1 MNYPTYPQ
9 QQQYVQPIQN
19 QVYGN
24 YKMMPYVQNN
34 TCPQVRPVSSIE
46 EVRAC
51 PIEFDGSIFYFPDIA
66 NKKIYTKQ
74 IDLNGNVKLE
84 EYDWVPIEKTAAV
97 GDFVTKQEFEET
109 MAKVK
114 EAISQATQPQVTK
127 QPQSKEGFNF

>member
-1 MNYPTYPQ
+1 MFQPNAYYYPNQPQ
-9 QQQYVQPIQN
+9 QSYAPRQVPYEMPQQN
-19 QVYGN
+19 LLKG
-24 YKMMPYVQNN
+24 
-34 TCPQVRPVSSIE
+34 RFVSSVD
-46 EVRAC
+46 EVRAAQVD
-51 PIEFDGSIFYFPDIA
+51 FDGSIFIFPDMA

-97 GDFVTKQEFEET
+97 GDFITKQEFEET

>member
-1 MNYPTYPQ
+1 MFQPNAYYYSNQPQ
-9 QQQYVQPIQN
+9 QTYAPRQVPYEMPQQN
-19 QVYGN
+19 LLKG
-24 YKMMPYVQNN
+24 
-34 TCPQVRPVSSIE
+34 RFVSSVD
-46 EVRAC
+46 EVRAAQVD
-51 PIEFDGSIFYFPDIA
+51 FDGSIFIFPDIA

-114 EAISQATQPQVTK
+114 EAISQAAQPQVTK
-127 QPQSKEGFNF
+127 QLQSKEGFNF

>member
-1 MNYPTYPQ
+1 MFQPNAYYYPNQPQ
-9 QQQYVQPIQN
+9 QSYAPRQVPYEMPQQN
-19 QVYGN
+19 LLKG
-24 YKMMPYVQNN
+24 
-34 TCPQVRPVSSIE
+34 RFVSSID
-46 EVRAC
+46 EVRAAQVD
-51 PIEFDGSIFYFPDIA
+51 FDGSIFIFPDMA

>member
-1 MNYPTYPQ
+1 MFQPNAYYYPNQPQ
-9 QQQYVQPIQN
+9 QSYAPRQVPYEMPQQN
-19 QVYGN
+19 LLKG
-24 YKMMPYVQNN
+24 
-34 TCPQVRPVSSIE
+34 RFVSSVD
-46 EVRAC
+46 EVRAAQVD
-51 PIEFDGSIFYFPDIA
+51 FDGSVFIFPDMA

-114 EAISQATQPQVTK
+114 EAISQATQPQVTP

>member
-1 MNYPTYPQ
+1 MFQPNAYYYPNQPQ
-9 QQQYVQPIQN
+9 QSYAPRQVPYEIPQQN
-19 QVYGN
+19 LLKG
-24 YKMMPYVQNN
+24 
-34 TCPQVRPVSSIE
+34 RFVSSID
-46 EVRAC
+46 EVRAAQVD
-51 PIEFDGSIFYFPDIA
+51 FDGSIFIFPDMA

-114 EAISQATQPQVTK
+114 EAISQAVQPQVTP

>member
-1 MNYPTYPQ
+1 MFQPNAYYYPNQPQ
-9 QQQYVQPIQN
+9 QSYAPRQVPYEVPQQN
-19 QVYGN
+19 LLKG
-24 YKMMPYVQNN
+24 
-34 TCPQVRPVSSIE
+34 RFVSSVD
-46 EVRAC
+46 EVRAAQVD
-51 PIEFDGSIFYFPDIA
+51 FDGSIFVFPDIA

-114 EAISQATQPQVTK
+114 EAISQATQPQ
-127 QPQSKEGFNF
+127 PQSKEGFNF

>member
-1 MNYPTYPQ
+1 MFQPNAYYYPNQPQ
-9 QQQYVQPIQN
+9 QTYAPRQVPYEMPQQN
-19 QVYGN
+19 FLKG
-24 YKMMPYVQNN
+24 
-34 TCPQVRPVSSIE
+34 RFVSSVD
-46 EVRAC
+46 EVRAAQVD
-51 PIEFDGSIFYFPDIA
+51 FDGSIFIFPDMA

-114 EAISQATQPQVTK
+114 EAISQATQPQVTP

>member
-1 MNYPTYPQ
+1 MFQPNAYYYPNQPQ
-9 QQQYVQPIQN
+9 QSYAPRQVPYEMPQQN
-19 QVYGN
+19 LLKG
-24 YKMMPYVQNN
+24 
-34 TCPQVRPVSSIE
+34 RFVSSVD
-46 EVRAC
+46 EVRAAQVD
-51 PIEFDGSIFYFPDIA
+51 FDGSVFIFPDMA

-114 EAISQATQPQVTK
+114 EGITKATQP
-127 QPQSKEGFNF
+127 QPQSKEGVNF

>member
-1 MNYPTYPQ
+1 MFQPNAYYYPNQPQ
-9 QQQYVQPIQN
+9 QSYAPRQVPYEMPQQN
-19 QVYGN
+19 LLKG
-24 YKMMPYVQNN
+24 
-34 TCPQVRPVSSIE
+34 RFVSSVD
-46 EVRAC
+46 EVRAAQVD
-51 PIEFDGSIFYFPDIA
+51 FDGSIFVFPDIA

>member
-1 MNYPTYPQ
+1 M
-9 QQQYVQPIQN
+9 
-19 QVYGN
+19 GL
-24 YKMMPYVQNN
+24 KG
-34 TCPQVRPVSSIE
+34 RPVSSLE
-46 EVRAC
+46 EARAT
-51 PIEFDGSIFYFPDIA
+51 IIDFDGSIFIFPDMA

-114 EAISQATQPQVTK
+114 EAISQAAQPQVTK

>member
-1 MNYPTYPQ
+1 MFQPNAYYYPNQ
-9 QQQYVQPIQN
+9 QQQSYAPRQVPYEMPQQN
-19 QVYGN
+19 LLKG
-24 YKMMPYVQNN
+24 
-34 TCPQVRPVSSIE
+34 RFVSSVD
-46 EVRAC
+46 EVRAAQVD
-51 PIEFDGSIFYFPDIA
+51 FDGSIFIFPDMA

>member
-1 MNYPTYPQ
+1 MFQPNAYYYPNQPQ
-9 QQQYVQPIQN
+9 QTYAPRQVPYEMPQQN
-19 QVYGN
+19 LLKG
-24 YKMMPYVQNN
+24 
-34 TCPQVRPVSSIE
+34 RFVSSVD
-46 EVRAC
+46 EVRAAQVD
-51 PIEFDGSIFYFPDIA
+51 FDGSVFVFPDIA

-114 EAISQATQPQVTK
+114 EAISQAVQPQVTA
-127 QPQSKEGFNF
+127 QPQPSKEGFNF

>member
-1 MNYPTYPQ
+1 MFQPNAYYYPNQPQ
-9 QQQYVQPIQN
+9 QSYAPRQVPYEMPQQN
-19 QVYGN
+19 LLKG
-24 YKMMPYVQNN
+24 
-34 TCPQVRPVSSIE
+34 RFVSSVD
-46 EVRAC
+46 EVRAAQVD
-51 PIEFDGSIFYFPDIA
+51 FDGSIFIFPDMA

-114 EAISQATQPQVTK
+114 EAISQATQPQVIK

>member
-1 MNYPTYPQ
+1 MFQPNAYYYPNQPQ
-9 QQQYVQPIQN
+9 QSYAPRQVPYEMPQQN
-19 QVYGN
+19 LLKG
-24 YKMMPYVQNN
+24 
-34 TCPQVRPVSSIE
+34 RFVSSVD
-46 EVRAC
+46 EVRAAQVD
-51 PIEFDGSIFYFPDIA
+51 FDGSIFVFPDMA

-114 EAISQATQPQVTK
+114 EAISQATQPQVTQ

>member
-1 MNYPTYPQ
+1 MFQPNAYYYPNQPQ
-9 QQQYVQPIQN
+9 QPYAPRQVPYEMPQQN
-19 QVYGN
+19 LLKG
-24 YKMMPYVQNN
+24 
-34 TCPQVRPVSSIE
+34 RFVSSVD
-46 EVRAC
+46 EVRAAQVD
-51 PIEFDGSIFYFPDIA
+51 FDGSIFIFPDMA

-114 EAISQATQPQVTK
+114 EAISQAIQPQVTP

>member
-1 MNYPTYPQ
+1 MFQPNAYYYPNQPQ
-9 QQQYVQPIQN
+9 QSYAPRQVPYEMPQQN
-19 QVYGN
+19 LLKG
-24 YKMMPYVQNN
+24 
-34 TCPQVRPVSSIE
+34 RFVSSID
-46 EVRAC
+46 EVRAAQVD
-51 PIEFDGSIFYFPDIA
+51 FDGSIFIFPDMA
-66 NKKIYTKQ
+66 NKKIDTKQ

>member
-1 MNYPTYPQ
+1 MFQPNAYYYPNQPQ
-9 QQQYVQPIQN
+9 QTYAPRQIPYEMPQQN
-19 QVYGN
+19 LLKG
-24 YKMMPYVQNN
+24 
-34 TCPQVRPVSSIE
+34 RFVSSID
-46 EVRAC
+46 EVRAAQVD
-51 PIEFDGSIFYFPDIA
+51 FDGSIFIFPDMA

-114 EAISQATQPQVTK
+114 EAISQATQPQVTP

>member
-1 MNYPTYPQ
+1 MFQPNAYYYPNQPQ
-9 QQQYVQPIQN
+9 QTYAPRQVPYEMPQQN
-19 QVYGN
+19 LLKG
-24 YKMMPYVQNN
+24 
-34 TCPQVRPVSSIE
+34 RFVSSVD
-46 EVRAC
+46 EVRAAQVD
-51 PIEFDGSIFYFPDIA
+51 FDGSIFIFPDMA

-114 EAISQATQPQVTK
+114 EAISQAAQPQL
-127 QPQSKEGFNF
+127 QSKEGFNF

>member
-1 MNYPTYPQ
+1 MFQPNAYYYPNQPQ
-9 QQQYVQPIQN
+9 QSYAPRQVPYEMPQQN
-19 QVYGN
+19 LLKG
-24 YKMMPYVQNN
+24 
-34 TCPQVRPVSSIE
+34 RFVSSVD
-46 EVRAC
+46 EVRAAQVD
-51 PIEFDGSIFYFPDIA
+51 FDGSIFVFPDMA

-114 EAISQATQPQVTK
+114 EAISQAVQPQVTA
-127 QPQSKEGFNF
+127 QPQPSKEGFNF

>member
-1 MNYPTYPQ
+1 MFQPNAYYYPNQPQ
-9 QQQYVQPIQN
+9 QTYAPRQVPYEMPQQN
-19 QVYGN
+19 LLKG
-24 YKMMPYVQNN
+24 
-34 TCPQVRPVSSIE
+34 RFVSSID
-46 EVRAC
+46 EVRAAQVD
-51 PIEFDGSIFYFPDIA
+51 FDGSIFIFPDMA

-114 EAISQATQPQVTK
+114 EAISQAAQPQS
-127 QPQSKEGFNF
+127 QSKEGFNF

>member
-1 MNYPTYPQ
+1 MFQPNAYYYPNQPQ
-9 QQQYVQPIQN
+9 QSYAPRQVPYEMPQQNLQK
-19 QVYGN
+19 G
-24 YKMMPYVQNN
+24 
-34 TCPQVRPVSSIE
+34 RLVSSVD
-46 EVRAC
+46 EVRAAQVD
-51 PIEFDGSIFYFPDIA
+51 FDGSIFIFPDMA

-84 EYDWVPIEKTAAV
+84 EYDWVPIEKTSAV

-114 EAISQATQPQVTK
+114 EAISQAIQPQVTK

>member
-1 MNYPTYPQ
+1 MFQPNAYYYPNQPQ
-9 QQQYVQPIQN
+9 QSYAPRQVPYEMPQQN
-19 QVYGN
+19 LLKG
-24 YKMMPYVQNN
+24 
-34 TCPQVRPVSSIE
+34 RFVSSVD
-46 EVRAC
+46 EVRAAQVD
-51 PIEFDGSIFYFPDIA
+51 FDGNIFVFPDMA

-114 EAISQATQPQVTK
+114 EAISQAIQPQVTQ

>member
-1 MNYPTYPQ
+1 MFQPNAYYYPNQPQ
-9 QQQYVQPIQN
+9 QTYAPRQVPYEMPQQN
-19 QVYGN
+19 LLKG
-24 YKMMPYVQNN
+24 
-34 TCPQVRPVSSIE
+34 RFVSSID
-46 EVRAC
+46 EVRAAQVD
-51 PIEFDGSIFYFPDIA
+51 FDGSIFIFPDMA

-114 EAISQATQPQVTK
+114 EAISQATQPQVTP

>member
-1 MNYPTYPQ
+1 MFQPNAYYYPNQPQ
-9 QQQYVQPIQN
+9 QSYAPRQVPYEMPQQN
-19 QVYGN
+19 LLKG
-24 YKMMPYVQNN
+24 
-34 TCPQVRPVSSIE
+34 RFVSSVD
-46 EVRAC
+46 EVRAAQVD
-51 PIEFDGSIFYFPDIA
+51 FDGSIFIFPDMA

>member
-1 MNYPTYPQ
+1 MFQPNAYYYPNQPQ
-9 QQQYVQPIQN
+9 QSYAPRQVPYEVPQQN
-19 QVYGN
+19 LLKG
-24 YKMMPYVQNN
+24 
-34 TCPQVRPVSSIE
+34 RFVSSVD
-46 EVRAC
+46 EVRAAQVD
-51 PIEFDGSIFYFPDIA
+51 FDGSIFIFPDMA

-114 EAISQATQPQVTK
+114 EAISQAAQPQVTK

>member
-1 MNYPTYPQ
+1 MFQPNAYYYPNQLQQSYAPRQVPYEMPQ
-9 QQQYVQPIQN
+9 QN
-19 QVYGN
+19 LLKG
-24 YKMMPYVQNN
+24 
-34 TCPQVRPVSSIE
+34 RFVSSVD
-46 EVRAC
+46 EVRAAQVD
-51 PIEFDGSIFYFPDIA
+51 FDGSIFIFPDMA

>member
-1 MNYPTYPQ
+1 MFQPNAYYYPNQPQ
-9 QQQYVQPIQN
+9 QSYAPRQVPYEMPQQN
-19 QVYGN
+19 LLKG
-24 YKMMPYVQNN
+24 
-34 TCPQVRPVSSIE
+34 RFVSSVD
-46 EVRAC
+46 EVRAAQVD
-51 PIEFDGSIFYFPDIA
+51 FDGSIFIFPDMA

-74 IDLNGNVKLE
+74 IDLNGNVTLE

-114 EAISQATQPQVTK
+114 EAISQATQQQVTP

>member
-1 MNYPTYPQ
+1 MFQPNAYYYPNQPQ
-9 QQQYVQPIQN
+9 QTYAPRQVPYEMPQQN
-19 QVYGN
+19 LLKG
-24 YKMMPYVQNN
+24 
-34 TCPQVRPVSSIE
+34 RFVSSID
-46 EVRAC
+46 EVRAAQVD
-51 PIEFDGSIFYFPDIA
+51 FDGSIFIFPDMA

-114 EAISQATQPQVTK
+114 EAISQATQPQVAP
-127 QPQSKEGFNF
+127 QPQNKEGFNF

>member
-1 MNYPTYPQ
+1 MFQPNAYYYPNQPQ
-9 QQQYVQPIQN
+9 QTYASRQVPYEMPQQN
-19 QVYGN
+19 LLKG
-24 YKMMPYVQNN
+24 
-34 TCPQVRPVSSIE
+34 RFVSSVD
-46 EVRAC
+46 EVRAAQVD
-51 PIEFDGSIFYFPDIA
+51 FDGSIFIFPDIA

-114 EAISQATQPQVTK
+114 EAIFQAAQP

>member
-1 MNYPTYPQ
+1 MFQPNAYYYPNQPQ
-9 QQQYVQPIQN
+9 QSYAPRQVPYEVPQQN
-19 QVYGN
+19 LLKG
-24 YKMMPYVQNN
+24 
-34 TCPQVRPVSSIE
+34 RFVSSGD
-46 EVRAC
+46 EVRAAQVD
-51 PIEFDGSIFYFPDIA
+51 FGGSIFIFPDMA

-114 EAISQATQPQVTK
+114 EAISQATQPQVTQ

>member
-1 MNYPTYPQ
+1 MFQPNAYYYPNQPQ
-9 QQQYVQPIQN
+9 QSYAPRQVPYEMPQQN
-19 QVYGN
+19 LLKG
-24 YKMMPYVQNN
+24 
-34 TCPQVRPVSSIE
+34 RFVSSVD
-46 EVRAC
+46 EVRAAQVD
-51 PIEFDGSIFYFPDIA
+51 FDGSIFIFPDMA

-114 EAISQATQPQVTK
+114 EAISQVTQP

>member
-1 MNYPTYPQ
+1 MFQPNAYYYPNQPQ
-9 QQQYVQPIQN
+9 QSYAPRQVPYEMPQQN
-19 QVYGN
+19 LLKG
-24 YKMMPYVQNN
+24 
-34 TCPQVRPVSSIE
+34 RFVSSVD
-46 EVRAC
+46 EVRAAQVD
-51 PIEFDGSIFYFPDIA
+51 FDGSIFIFPDIA

-109 MAKVK
+109 MAKIK
-114 EAISQATQPQVTK
+114 EAISQAAQPQVTQ

>member
-1 MNYPTYPQ
+1 MFQPNAYYYPNQPQ
-9 QQQYVQPIQN
+9 QSYAPRQVPYEMPQQN
-19 QVYGN
+19 LLKG
-24 YKMMPYVQNN
+24 
-34 TCPQVRPVSSIE
+34 RFVSSVD
-46 EVRAC
+46 EVRAAQVD
-51 PIEFDGSIFYFPDIA
+51 FDGSIFIFPDIA

-114 EAISQATQPQVTK
+114 ETISQATQPQVTP

>member
-1 MNYPTYPQ
+1 MFQPNAYYYPNQPQ
-9 QQQYVQPIQN
+9 QSYAPRQVPYEMPQQN
-19 QVYGN
+19 LLKG
-24 YKMMPYVQNN
+24 
-34 TCPQVRPVSSIE
+34 RFVSSVD
-46 EVRAC
+46 EVRAAQVD
-51 PIEFDGSIFYFPDIA
+51 FDGSIFIFPDMA

-84 EYDWVPIEKTAAV
+84 EYDWVPIEKNAAV